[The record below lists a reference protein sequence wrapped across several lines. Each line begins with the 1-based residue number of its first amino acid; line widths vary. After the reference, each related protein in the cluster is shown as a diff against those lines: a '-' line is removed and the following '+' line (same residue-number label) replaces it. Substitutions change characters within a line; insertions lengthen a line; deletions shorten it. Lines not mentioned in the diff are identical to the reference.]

1 MKNALCIGPR
11 TTNLHLVPTAGLS
24 QTCAI
29 RRLLARKNRGNP
41 WETPWGNPG
50 GNPGRCQEKA
60 DQKRSDGRAAGG
72 NGSASAEGRSGE
84 VGHAGIFTPPLIIIV
99 FINFGFSI
107 VISTRCRAQRG
118 CGIDAKYGFEPY
130 SSPASRLGWLINM
143 HVVRAL
149 SCQ

>member
-1 MKNALCIGPR
+1 MHCASVLGPR
-11 TTNLHLVPTAGLS
+11 TSTWYPQLGSRRHVQFAGCLPER
-24 QTCAI
+24 T
-29 RRLLARKNRGNP
+29 G
-41 WETPWGNPG
+41 ETPGKPPGETRG

-118 CGIDAKYGFEPY
+118 CEIDAKYGFEPY